1 MDELPIFVKKDGFF
15 HPLLALFP
23 LFSPLNTGFRW
34 VYVLLHFVATRI
46 VIKGQVA
53 LTFKGG
59 RIAFPDT
66 NRSAPPKRGM
76 TMNLKAKLIFSA
88 MGVCA
93 LPLAQ
98 AQTGDFEDFG
108 RVVRVQPRVEQ
119 VRTPRQ
125 ECRTDYVQAP
135 VQQQR
140 SQAGT
145 VIGGIAGALLG
156 SQVGGGNGKVAAAAA
171 GAIAGGMVGDNVDN
185 NGRNYAPQV
194 QEQAVQRCRT
204 VDSVQERTNGYD
216 VTYDYRGHTYTTV
229 MNRDP
234 GNRVRLRVS
243 VEPDR
248 YQ

>member
-1 MDELPIFVKKDGFF
+1 
-15 HPLLALFP
+15 
-23 LFSPLNTGFRW
+23 
-34 VYVLLHFVATRI
+34 
-46 VIKGQVA
+46 
-53 LTFKGG
+53 
-59 RIAFPDT
+59 
-66 NRSAPPKRGM
+66 
-76 TMNLKAKLIFSA
+76 MNFKAKLMLSA
-88 MGVCA
+88 VGVCA
-93 LPLAQ
+93 LPLAYAQ
-98 AQTGDFEDFG
+98 AGDFEDFG

-125 ECRTDYVQAP
+125 ECRTDYVQAQVP
-135 VQQQR
+135 QQR

-156 SQVGGGNGKVAAAAA
+156 SQVGGGNGRVAAAAA

-185 NGRNYAPQV
+185 NGRNYGGSQV

-243 VEPDR
+243 VEPDQ